1 MAVTTQEFEH
11 IAAIV
16 TERAS
21 AVLGAPVWV
30 VSETGTVVASSVST
44 PPVHETAGLDSS
56 STDLLLRVPMRVG
69 SQAGEVVVAETS
81 DGETVSS
88 RLGGA
93 LVELM
98 ISQALILAQLP
109 NREELKSRFI
119 HDLLRGRID
128 NESDIMRE
136 GELLGM
142 NLAVPRA
149 VILIDA
155 SDYILSADD
164 EDESTPR
171 GNQIPRRA
179 QCVIASIVGF
189 FALPSDTICAYIGDG
204 EIAVL
209 KAAGTQ
215 DLVAWTDLIEDE
227 GRPAGSWANL
237 TALKRA
243 AAALLK
249 RLRHDT
255 RASITIG
262 VGRYHP
268 GIQGMAHSYRDAR
281 AAISLGSRFH
291 GQNLVHCLDG
301 LGVAAFV
308 GISDERTKLDLAMHL
323 LSPLDQESELIE
335 TLRAFFATDCC
346 PSTTAH
352 TLCIHRNTL
361 SYRLDKIAMLTGLDP
376 RRFDDAV
383 QIRLALLVRALR
395 PQPE

>member
-1 MAVTTQEFEH
+1 MAVSAHEFER

-30 VSETGTVVASSVST
+30 VTETGSVIASSGST
-44 PPVHETAGLDSS
+44 SRWQDHPAFDPAAEDS
-56 STDLLLRVPMRVG
+56 LLRVPMRVG
-69 SQAGEVVVAETS
+69 SQAGEVVVAEAS

-88 RLGGA
+88 RVGGA

-119 HDLLRGRID
+119 HDLLRGRIE
-128 NESDIMRE
+128 NEPDIMRE

-142 NLAVPRA
+142 KLAVPRA

-155 SDYILSADD
+155 SDYILSA
-164 EDESTPR
+164 EDGVESEQRTT
-171 GNQIPRRA
+171 QIPRRA
-179 QCVIASIVGF
+179 QYVIASIVGF

-215 DLVAWTDLIEDE
+215 DLVAWTDTIEDE
-227 GRPAGSWANL
+227 GRPTGSWANL
-237 TALKRA
+237 IALKRA

-268 GIQGMAHSYRDAR
+268 GIRGMAHSYRDAR
-281 AAISLGSRFH
+281 AAITLGSRFH

-308 GISDERTKLDLAMHL
+308 GISDERTKLELAMHL

-335 TLRAFFATDCC
+335 TLRAFFKTDCC
-346 PSTTAH
+346 PSSAAQA
-352 TLCIHRNTL
+352 LCIHRNTL
-361 SYRLDKIAMLTGLDP
+361 GYRLDKITMLTGLDP

-395 PQPE
+395 SLPE